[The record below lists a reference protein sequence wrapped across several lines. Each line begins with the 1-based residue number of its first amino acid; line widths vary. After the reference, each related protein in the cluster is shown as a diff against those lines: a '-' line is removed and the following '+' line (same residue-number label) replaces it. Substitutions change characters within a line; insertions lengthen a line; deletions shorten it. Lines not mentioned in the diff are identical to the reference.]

1 MSKKAKVIVSLLIA
15 ILLMVAIPATMVM
28 GQEDEDEP
36 TPALQLRVRD
46 AVLDKVAE
54 ILGISAEDLVAAF
67 EQAREEQRE
76 QIHNQA
82 TDNRS
87 AYPEFTEKFR
97 ERWAEK
103 QEMWQE
109 KRGQALE
116 RAREKGY
123 ISEDEANEIRSWW
136 GQRPESLNG
145 FAPGARIGNA
155 MRGRHM
161 FTVPRGW
168 HGPIPSQ
175 PAE

>member
-1 MSKKAKVIVSLLIA
+1 MSKKGKVLVSLLVA

-36 TPALQLRVRD
+36 IPTPQLRMKD
-46 AVLDKVAE
+46 AVLDKVAG
-54 ILGISAEDLVAAF
+54 ILGISTEDLVAAF

-76 QIHNQA
+76 QIRSQA
-82 TDNRS
+82 TDNFS
-87 AYPEFTEKFR
+87 ACPECAEKFR

-109 KRGQALE
+109 KRG
-116 RAREKGY
+116 RA
-123 ISEDEANEIRSWW
+123 
-136 GQRPESLNG
+136 
-145 FAPGARIGNA
+145 F

-161 FTVPRGW
+161 FAAPGRWG
-168 HGPIPSQ
+168 GLGLGQ